1 MHLEARTF
9 SIQCAKK
16 YDYQLQFLQVTET
29 KQATAF
35 LRHSITTTSI
45 ILNPTKSRNGNILE
59 LAYGVVLENG
69 H

>member
-1 MHLEARTF
+1 MHLEARSF
-9 SIQCAKK
+9 SVQCTKN
-16 YDYQLQFLQVTET
+16 YDYQLQFLQVIET

-35 LRHSITTTSI
+35 LRHRIITSI